1 MLPAIAYLP
10 EYSYELGYAHV
21 LFVWD
26 LERRRQKLK
35 PRKRQPLTDAAG
47 LLFEPGQIIELS
59 PKTAPQDQDT
69 F

>member
-1 MLPAIAYLP
+1 MLPVIAYLP

-26 LERRRQKLK
+26 LERRRPKLK
-35 PRKRQPLTDAAG
+35 SRKRQPLTDAAG
-47 LLFEPGQIIELS
+47 LLFAPARIIELT
-59 PKTAPQDQDT
+59 PRTASQEQDT